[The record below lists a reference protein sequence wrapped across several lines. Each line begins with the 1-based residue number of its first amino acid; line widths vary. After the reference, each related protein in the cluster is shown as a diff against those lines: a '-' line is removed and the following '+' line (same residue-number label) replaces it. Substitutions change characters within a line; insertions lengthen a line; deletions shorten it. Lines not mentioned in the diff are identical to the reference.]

1 MAHFSLGRVRP
12 VPGGRGT
19 AEQQNNTKSDRK
31 LKRRHSAEPL
41 IARCRRQPAKQ
52 IAAPS
57 VHNSSHQFRPLILF
71 SYRAR

>member
-1 MAHFSLGRVRP
+1 VFALFQVGAAQPNNKTIQRAIASLKNVIP
-12 VPGGRGT
+12 L
-19 AEQQNNTKSDRK
+19 EES
-31 LKRRHSAEPL
+31 L